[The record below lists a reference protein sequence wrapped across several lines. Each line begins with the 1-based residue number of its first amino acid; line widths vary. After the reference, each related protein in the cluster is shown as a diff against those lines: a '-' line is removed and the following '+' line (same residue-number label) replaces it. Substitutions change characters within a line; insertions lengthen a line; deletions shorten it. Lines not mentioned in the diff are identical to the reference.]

1 MTPNKRSTL
10 RLDLKDISSRSTG
23 PNIGR
28 ATLVAGS
35 VLAVSIAV
43 ASINMP
49 SDESGLSEKV
59 AFSAPVD
66 SSSSERKKTFKAE
79 EVILADATSFNTRS
93 VVDIPAVEPEPVT
106 NSADEEAPSKSFA
119 VETEEDVYQKEER
132 DKERHHPIQLAS
144 LSPIPSS
151 SISEPLVNLVS
162 EEPAILKS
170 EPPLPLSVTSDDE
183 KDAEPIVLANAAPLK
198 TLSESVL
205 NQIEGDSV
213 SPSLEGTDTIP
224 GLIQENTQAEQ
235 PAAPEPEIEWVKA
248 TVKKKDTLSQIFNR
262 VGLSSKEAYRL
273 VKLKGTKPLT
283 RIRPGQVFEVAKRLD
298 EKGDEKLQSLR
309 LKVNRFDTLV
319 IEYDESEENGFTL
332 NTETREPEVRFTTS
346 SATISGSLLGAAK
359 RAGIPYDTVYEMATI
374 FGWQVD
380 FSKDIQKG
388 DQFTV
393 VHEELYLDDVK
404 VGDGAVLAAEL
415 RTGKKSLQAV
425 RHVYEDG
432 HVSYYAPNGD
442 GIQGSFLRS
451 PIKFAKVS
459 SKFSKK
465 RFHPIKKKW
474 RAHKGVDYS
483 APMKTPIRATGDG
496 MVKFAGRKKGY
507 GKTIILRHGGKYET
521 VYTHMNHFK
530 QGLKNGSRVKQGEVI
545 GYVGMTGWTTGPHLH
560 YEFRVHG
567 KHMNPLTV
575 ELPKSAPI
583 EERYAS
589 AFSKEASKWMTKLA
603 QHGGTISLAQNKKP

>member
-35 VLAVSIAV
+35 VLVVGIAV

-49 SDESGLSEKV
+49 SDEKGLSEKV

-66 SSSSERKKTFKAE
+66 TQSSDRKKTFKAQE
-79 EVILADATSFNTRS
+79 IILADASSFNTQS
-93 VVDIPAVEPEPVT
+93 VVEIPAVESNADTPSEPQP
-106 NSADEEAPSKSFA
+106 NPAEEQVAES
-119 VETEEDVYQKEER
+119 ETSNTQKTPLFS
-132 DKERHHPIQLAS
+132 DTQHPIQLAS
-144 LSPIPSS
+144 LTPISS
-151 SISEPLVNLVS
+151 SRLSEPLVNIVA
-162 EEPAILKS
+162 EEPAILKE
-170 EPPLPLSVTSDDE
+170 EPPLPLSVTANDQV
-183 KDAEPIVLANAAPLK
+183 DAEPIVLANAAPLK
-198 TLSESVL
+198 NLGDSVL
-205 NQIEGDSV
+205 NQIEGDQV
-213 SPSLEGTDTIP
+213 TPPVGEPEDVP
-224 GLIQENTQAEQ
+224 GLIKETTQTKETVD
-235 PAAPEPEIEWVKA
+235 PEPEIDWVKA

-273 VKLKGTKPLT
+273 VKLEGTKPLT

-298 EKGDEKLQSLR
+298 EEGNEKLKKLR
-309 LKVNRFDTLV
+309 LKINRFDTLI
-319 IEYDESEENGFTL
+319 IEHDDSKEHGFSLETES
-332 NTETREPEVRFTTS
+332 REPEVRFTTS

-393 VHEELYLDDVK
+393 VHEELFLDDVK

-415 RTGKKSLQAV
+415 RTGNKSLQAV
-425 RHVYEDG
+425 RHVYDDG
-432 HVSYYAPNGD
+432 HVSYYAPDGD

-474 RAHKGVDYS
+474 RAHKGVDYA

-521 VYTHMNHFK
+521 VYAHMNHFK
-530 QGLKNGSRVKQGEVI
+530 KGLKNGSRVKQGDVI

-560 YEFRVHG
+560 YEFRVNG

-589 AFSKEASKWMTKLA
+589 AFRKEASKWMTKLA
-603 QHGGTISLAQNKKP
+603 QHNTISLAHNKKP